1 MTQLLETF
9 ATIIH
14 ENYSTEVRTRQRILR
29 IYVLTFLFGQLCRE
43 VFGLEFNINLAK
55 THIHQLEIHLPK
67 LWRQCDPIDNT
78 AEDEERSWKND
89 RHVRKYLTA
98 GSDGSFKQI
107 AIRAHFSEISQQWAS
122 SAIPT
127 NRIAANAESTLSED
141 SIIIPQRFCETEDFS
156 YFLWSIR
163 DFEEQIW
170 HKQCDTGSRGWL
182 FYTGNGTIVEQNTE
196 LLRFMTIAE
205 VDNQI
210 AHDWERIKQTTS
222 ETVRRIELLNFTRVH
237 PLTFV
242 PYIEWRK
249 KDLHRLIG
257 QRLRDID
264 NREEET
270 YLTKQRAENLE
281 KGLSKGIAKTKLAEL
296 VETLTLDDQLREE
309 EENRAR
315 TA

>member
-1 MTQLLETF
+1 MDLSNKLLFVRIFQKSPNSGQAQLFQQIE
-9 ATIIH
+9 
-14 ENYSTEVRTRQRILR
+14 
-29 IYVLTFLFGQLCRE
+29 
-43 VFGLEFNINLAK
+43 
-55 THIHQLEIHLPK
+55 LP
-67 LWRQCDPIDNT
+67 QMQSPP
-78 AEDEERSWKND
+78 
-89 RHVRKYLTA
+89 
-98 GSDGSFKQI
+98 F
-107 AIRAHFSEISQQWAS
+107 
-122 SAIPT
+122 
-127 NRIAANAESTLSED
+127 
-141 SIIIPQRFCETEDFS
+141 
-156 YFLWSIR
+156 FLWSIR

-249 KDLHRLIG
+249 KDL
-257 QRLRDID
+257 
-264 NREEET
+264 
-270 YLTKQRAENLE
+270 TKQRAENLE